1 MFIRFLQN
9 HVLANLFFLL
19 VLVLGS
25 ISYLSMPR
33 EQDPFVNFNWIQITT
48 SLVGASAID
57 IEKRITDPL
66 EEVIRGVSDIKF
78 VSSNSREGISNI
90 VIRFNDISER
100 IFDKRIADLRREIQN
115 KQDELPDAASD
126 PFIFEITTDNS
137 FPIASIVAVAKAND
151 ENLRLQSE
159 RLKKQLEQIKGV
171 DRVMATALDDPE
183 LQVFFNPK
191 ILQHYGIKPS
201 DLADTIRS
209 YYQDTPAGSLQ
220 VQSEEWFIRLT
231 GTTASAATLARLPV
245 LTARGKVPLSEI
257 AEVKWGREKARQQV
271 RFNEQAAVMFAITKK
286 PGANTLDLVEQLN
299 TFIAQRNAYRDS
311 TGIQLVLID
320 DATEITYKSI
330 NVMQTNALLGLAFV
344 LLVTWFFLGFNV
356 ALLTSIGIPFILAGT
371 FWIISM
377 MGQSLNIMVLLGIV
391 ISLGMLVDD
400 AVVIAEAIYQRLAK
414 GVDRATACIKGL
426 KEVAVPVTVAVLTT
440 MSAFLPLM
448 LMPGIMGQFMMVVP
462 LVVSIGLAISLIEAF
477 WILPAH
483 IIASKT
489 SIATQ
494 SNNISRLQKW
504 RQNFTHRLQ
513 ISYIRTLIKVM
524 RYPLRALLIIVLPF
538 ILAIA
543 SLVAE
548 KVEVDFFASDPVR
561 KFYINIEMPPGTPL
575 AATLNTTLNI
585 EQIARNIL
593 TKNETRALVS
603 YVGQMFTETEPFFG
617 NHYGQIMVSLK
628 PNNHNEYRHV
638 DTVLDEM
645 RAAISDF
652 PGTSNI
658 SFFRLAGG
666 PPTEKPVS
674 IKVLG
679 DDLQQIQT
687 AANALK
693 EILHGI
699 PAIKDISDDATQGR
713 NELKL
718 VFDNHAIQNSG
729 ITPAEIARNLRLLV
743 DGEIVASMQHM
754 GEELVVR
761 VKAAAHER
769 HHIESILFTQIALA
783 NGNSSPLSH
792 FLSHETGTG
801 PGNIR
806 HYNYRRAITVE
817 ADLDTSLMNTVQAN
831 DLIKQ
836 RWLEISHQYS
846 ENELNFTGQL
856 DDIDESIN
864 AMFQLLLFGVLLI
877 YAILGTQFKSY
888 FQPLIIISTIPMAF
902 TGVILGL
909 LISNNPLSL
918 FTLYGVVALAG
929 IAVNAAIV
937 LISAANTRL
946 QNGMSITHATLYAAR
961 RRIIPI
967 VITTL
972 TTIAGLSSLA
982 LGLGGESLIWGPV
995 ATAIVWGLAFSS
1007 LLTLFAIPLL
1017 FRLFV
1022 SDTNK

>member
-90 VIRFNDISER
+90 VIRFNDVSER

-628 PNNHNEYRHV
+628 PNNHNEHRHV